1 MFFLKFHFHQATA
14 PPKLSFN
21 IFVQLLDICGT
32 PKMRAHTA
40 LLPEETFRNCPKTG
54 SQTSQMW
61 IQCSGKVPFVNIEG
75 FRCFCEIS
83 PGNSA
88 TEIRKTHQRCDGVP
102 KRFLAKKRVGN
113 EQFSRYR
120 PITKVKRQNGPKSS
134 KSWNENPGSSS
145 SFAEYRLR
153 ATRIQWILVTRYSQ
167 IQKTSGFLFFVNTKI
182 RKYKKR
188 LVFRNPTSR
197 ITKDQW
203 ILVPRNYELRES
215 TGLLQFM
222 IWGYKRPESFVSLKL
237 RATRIHWSFVV
248 RDLGIQKIRIFCILE
263 ITSYENPLVFCS
275 S

>member
-1 MFFLKFHFHQATA
+1 MRSLTGILKTMRIPSGTPKIRARMALLPEETLKPCHKTGPQIFQTWIVVKRFWLILKDIEWFLCFFLKFHFHQATA

-61 IQCSGKVPFVNIEG
+61 IQCSGKVLFVNIEG

-102 KRFLAKKRVGN
+102 KRFLAKKKVGN

-120 PITKVKRQNGPKSS
+120 PITKVKR
-134 KSWNENPGSSS
+134 
-145 SFAEYRLR
+145 
-153 ATRIQWILVTRYSQ
+153 
-167 IQKTSGFLFFVNTKI
+167 
-182 RKYKKR
+182 
-188 LVFRNPTSR
+188 
-197 ITKDQW
+197 
-203 ILVPRNYELRES
+203 
-215 TGLLQFM
+215 
-222 IWGYKRPESFVSLKL
+222 
-237 RATRIHWSFVV
+237 
-248 RDLGIQKIRIFCILE
+248 
-263 ITSYENPLVFCS
+263 
-275 S
+275 